1 MFADELKEEQIGIG
15 SMELIEVLLG
25 EDNPGLV
32 VNVDVE
38 GVDGCGGELYVGGKR
53 G

>member
-1 MFADELKEEQIGIG
+1 MFADELKEDEIGIG
-15 SMELIEVLLG
+15 SMELTEVLVG
-25 EDNPGLV
+25 EDNPCLV
-32 VNVDVE
+32 VNDDE

>member
-1 MFADELKEEQIGIG
+1 
-15 SMELIEVLLG
+15 MELIEVLLG

-32 VNVDVE
+32 VNIDVE
-38 GVDGCGGELYVGGKR
+38 GAHGCVGELYVGGKR